1 MSVQPDIIWNE
12 QCLGIRIGEQVCT
25 YLKKHDAEYQ
35 RLQKKIL
42 EFTEK
47 YPVIETFMESN
58 QSISLTEEEHKALHR
73 YFQLE
78 SEKEMIEEQYH
89 FYMGQAQMISYGA
102 MLGKIKK
109 AILGKDDGDTQK
121 LLELLMDTWI
131 DDVEE
136 QLKENTVYQE
146 MLEKISK
153 YEEQVQTMGLS
164 KEKRKT
170 IDAYVT
176 EVSERWIL
184 YAESLYQAGM
194 QKILEGRIGCKSE
207 TKQKR
212 KEKYMEQAKIEQL
225 AFLYLCSEHDKRL
238 LLKKEKMQLA
248 DFDRLTYLIYYLGLK
263 EYHIKIW
270 MEFAGD
276 FKKEWDCLEA
286 LRETGGCVGN
296 MGNTESENRLHELW
310 IQEFYEKAP
319 KEIRVCIKDLD

>member
-1 MSVQPDIIWNE
+1 MTTQPDIIWNE

-58 QSISLTEEEHKALHR
+58 QPISLTEEEHKAVHR

-78 SEKEMIEEQYH
+78 SEKEMIEEEYH

-109 AILGKDDGDTQK
+109 AILGNDEGNTKK
-121 LLELLMDTWI
+121 LVELLMDTWI
-131 DDVEE
+131 DEVENE
-136 QLKENTVYQE
+136 LKENAVYQK

-153 YEEQVQTMGLS
+153 YEDQVQAMGLE
-164 KEKRKT
+164 KEKRKM

-176 EVSERWIL
+176 KVNERWIL

-194 QKILEGRIGCKSE
+194 QKILE
-207 TKQKR
+207 
-212 KEKYMEQAKIEQL
+212 
-225 AFLYLCSEHDKRL
+225 L
-238 LLKKEKMQLA
+238 LNL
-248 DFDRLTYLIYYLGLK
+248 
-263 EYHIKIW
+263 
-270 MEFAGD
+270 
-276 FKKEWDCLEA
+276 
-286 LRETGGCVGN
+286 
-296 MGNTESENRLHELW
+296 
-310 IQEFYEKAP
+310 
-319 KEIRVCIKDLD
+319 

>member
-1 MSVQPDIIWNE
+1 MTTQPDIIWNE

-42 EFTEK
+42 ELIER

-58 QSISLTEEEHKALHR
+58 QSISLTAEEHKAVHR

-78 SEKEMIEEQYH
+78 SGKEMIEEEYH

-109 AILGKDDGDTQK
+109 AVTGKDNGDTEK
-121 LLELLMDTWI
+121 LRELLMDTWI
-131 DDVEE
+131 DEVED

-153 YEEQVQTMGLS
+153 YEEQVRAMGLS
-164 KEKRKT
+164 KEKRKM

-194 QKILEGRIGCKSE
+194 QK
-207 TKQKR
+207 
-212 KEKYMEQAKIEQL
+212 
-225 AFLYLCSEHDKRL
+225 FLDL
-238 LLKKEKMQLA
+238 LNL
-248 DFDRLTYLIYYLGLK
+248 
-263 EYHIKIW
+263 
-270 MEFAGD
+270 
-276 FKKEWDCLEA
+276 
-286 LRETGGCVGN
+286 
-296 MGNTESENRLHELW
+296 
-310 IQEFYEKAP
+310 
-319 KEIRVCIKDLD
+319 

>member
-1 MSVQPDIIWNE
+1 MAEQPDIIWNE

-25 YLKKHDAEYQ
+25 YLKKHDTEYQ

-42 EFTEK
+42 ELIEK
-47 YPVIETFMESN
+47 YPVIETLMESN
-58 QSISLTEEEHKALHR
+58 EPISLKTEEHKAVHR

-131 DDVEE
+131 DEVED

-153 YEEQVQTMGLS
+153 YEDQVQAMGLE
-164 KEKRKT
+164 KEKRKM

-176 EVSERWIL
+176 KVNERWIL

-194 QKILEGRIGCKSE
+194 QKILE
-207 TKQKR
+207 
-212 KEKYMEQAKIEQL
+212 
-225 AFLYLCSEHDKRL
+225 L
-238 LLKKEKMQLA
+238 LNL
-248 DFDRLTYLIYYLGLK
+248 
-263 EYHIKIW
+263 
-270 MEFAGD
+270 
-276 FKKEWDCLEA
+276 
-286 LRETGGCVGN
+286 
-296 MGNTESENRLHELW
+296 
-310 IQEFYEKAP
+310 
-319 KEIRVCIKDLD
+319 

>member
-1 MSVQPDIIWNE
+1 MVNSFLPEVWYSLVLGIEETTQKGETDMTTQPDIIWNE

-25 YLKKHDAEYQ
+25 YLKKHNAEYQ
-35 RLQKKIL
+35 RLQNKIL
-42 EFTEK
+42 ELTER
-47 YPVIETFMESN
+47 YPVIETFMESKE
-58 QSISLTEEEHKALHR
+58 SISLTTEEHKAVHR

-109 AILGKDDGDTQK
+109 AILGKDDGDTKK

-131 DDVEE
+131 DEVED
-136 QLKENTVYQE
+136 QLKENTVYQG

-153 YEEQVQTMGLS
+153 YEEQVQAMGLS

-194 QKILEGRIGCKSE
+194 QKILE
-207 TKQKR
+207 
-212 KEKYMEQAKIEQL
+212 
-225 AFLYLCSEHDKRL
+225 L
-238 LLKKEKMQLA
+238 LNL
-248 DFDRLTYLIYYLGLK
+248 
-263 EYHIKIW
+263 
-270 MEFAGD
+270 
-276 FKKEWDCLEA
+276 
-286 LRETGGCVGN
+286 
-296 MGNTESENRLHELW
+296 
-310 IQEFYEKAP
+310 
-319 KEIRVCIKDLD
+319 

>member
-1 MSVQPDIIWNE
+1 MTTQPDIIWNE

-42 EFTEK
+42 ELTEK
-47 YPVIETFMESN
+47 YPVIETFMESKE
-58 QSISLTEEEHKALHR
+58 SISLTTEEHKAVHR

-109 AILGKDDGDTQK
+109 
-121 LLELLMDTWI
+121 
-131 DDVEE
+131 
-136 QLKENTVYQE
+136 
-146 MLEKISK
+146 
-153 YEEQVQTMGLS
+153 YEEQVQAMGLS

-194 QKILEGRIGCKSE
+194 QKILE
-207 TKQKR
+207 
-212 KEKYMEQAKIEQL
+212 
-225 AFLYLCSEHDKRL
+225 L
-238 LLKKEKMQLA
+238 LNL
-248 DFDRLTYLIYYLGLK
+248 
-263 EYHIKIW
+263 
-270 MEFAGD
+270 
-276 FKKEWDCLEA
+276 
-286 LRETGGCVGN
+286 
-296 MGNTESENRLHELW
+296 
-310 IQEFYEKAP
+310 
-319 KEIRVCIKDLD
+319 

>member
-42 EFTEK
+42 ELTEK

-58 QSISLTEEEHKALHR
+58 QSISLTEEEHKAVHR
-73 YFQLE
+73 YFQLD
-78 SEKEMIEEQYH
+78 SEKEMIEEEYH

-109 AILGKDDGDTQK
+109 AILGKDDGDTKK

-131 DDVEE
+131 DEVENE
-136 QLKENTVYQE
+136 LKENAVYQK

-153 YEEQVQTMGLS
+153 YEDQVQAMGLE
-164 KEKRKT
+164 KEKRKM

-176 EVSERWIL
+176 KVNERWIL

-194 QKILEGRIGCKSE
+194 QKILE
-207 TKQKR
+207 
-212 KEKYMEQAKIEQL
+212 
-225 AFLYLCSEHDKRL
+225 L
-238 LLKKEKMQLA
+238 LNL
-248 DFDRLTYLIYYLGLK
+248 
-263 EYHIKIW
+263 
-270 MEFAGD
+270 
-276 FKKEWDCLEA
+276 
-286 LRETGGCVGN
+286 
-296 MGNTESENRLHELW
+296 
-310 IQEFYEKAP
+310 
-319 KEIRVCIKDLD
+319 

>member
-1 MSVQPDIIWNE
+1 MTAQPDIIWNE

-35 RLQKKIL
+35 RLQNKIL
-42 EFTEK
+42 ELTER

-58 QSISLTEEEHKALHR
+58 QAISLTTEEHKAVHQ
-73 YFQLE
+73 YFRLE

-136 QLKENTVYQE
+136 QLKENAVYQE

-153 YEEQVQTMGLS
+153 YEEQVQTMGLA

-194 QKILEGRIGCKSE
+194 QKILE
-207 TKQKR
+207 
-212 KEKYMEQAKIEQL
+212 
-225 AFLYLCSEHDKRL
+225 L
-238 LLKKEKMQLA
+238 LNL
-248 DFDRLTYLIYYLGLK
+248 
-263 EYHIKIW
+263 
-270 MEFAGD
+270 
-276 FKKEWDCLEA
+276 
-286 LRETGGCVGN
+286 
-296 MGNTESENRLHELW
+296 
-310 IQEFYEKAP
+310 
-319 KEIRVCIKDLD
+319 

>member
-1 MSVQPDIIWNE
+1 MTTQPDIIWNE

-42 EFTEK
+42 ELIER

-58 QSISLTEEEHKALHR
+58 QSISLTAEEHKAVHR

-78 SEKEMIEEQYH
+78 SGKEMIEEEYH

-109 AILGKDDGDTQK
+109 AVTGKDNGDTEK
-121 LLELLMDTWI
+121 LRELLMDTWI
-131 DDVEE
+131 DEVED

-153 YEEQVQTMGLS
+153 YEEQVRAMGLS
-164 KEKRKT
+164 KEKRKM

-176 EVSERWIL
+176 KVNERWIL

-194 QKILEGRIGCKSE
+194 QKILE
-207 TKQKR
+207 
-212 KEKYMEQAKIEQL
+212 
-225 AFLYLCSEHDKRL
+225 L
-238 LLKKEKMQLA
+238 LNL
-248 DFDRLTYLIYYLGLK
+248 
-263 EYHIKIW
+263 
-270 MEFAGD
+270 
-276 FKKEWDCLEA
+276 
-286 LRETGGCVGN
+286 
-296 MGNTESENRLHELW
+296 
-310 IQEFYEKAP
+310 
-319 KEIRVCIKDLD
+319 

>member
-1 MSVQPDIIWNE
+1 MTAKPDIIWNE
-12 QCLGIRIGEQVCT
+12 QCLGIRISEQICN

-35 RLQKKIL
+35 RLQKEIL
-42 EFTEK
+42 KLIER

-58 QSISLTEEEHKALHR
+58 QSISLTTEEHKAVHR

-78 SEKEMIEEQYH
+78 NGKEMIEEQYH

-109 AILGKDDGDTQK
+109 AIKGKDDSDTKK

-131 DDVEE
+131 DEVEDE
-136 QLKENTVYQE
+136 LKENTVYQG

-194 QKILEGRIGCKSE
+194 QKILE
-207 TKQKR
+207 
-212 KEKYMEQAKIEQL
+212 
-225 AFLYLCSEHDKRL
+225 L
-238 LLKKEKMQLA
+238 LNL
-248 DFDRLTYLIYYLGLK
+248 
-263 EYHIKIW
+263 
-270 MEFAGD
+270 
-276 FKKEWDCLEA
+276 
-286 LRETGGCVGN
+286 
-296 MGNTESENRLHELW
+296 
-310 IQEFYEKAP
+310 
-319 KEIRVCIKDLD
+319 